1 MTDFNT
7 DLTKALLE
15 QRDLNDFFREQLEF
29 AMNQLLQAELSSV
42 LGYEPYERSEGLNAR
57 NGGYSRSFDTRYGKL
72 NLTIPRDRLG
82 LFHQHLLPDYQRRSD
97 HLEETV
103 IQLYSRGITTRE
115 IADLIEKMYGSYYSP
130 ATISNLTEIVDE
142 QVKAFQKRQISTQYA
157 FVYLDATYLPLRRD
171 SVSKEPIHI
180 ALGIT
185 HTGKKEILAYKIAP
199 TESLEIYQELLD
211 QLKSQGACDVL
222 MFLTDGFSG
231 LSNLIKRNFPKAK
244 HQECL
249 VHLARNIFQSV
260 RVKHR
265 TAIMEDFKKIR
276 IAEEVKD
283 AKQAIQ
289 ALLDKWGKLYPKLEK
304 LMDKPDLLTFFD
316 FPKAIRSSIYST
328 NLLESYNKELKRQA
342 KKHIQFPNEAALER
356 FLVTQFMNYNG
367 RFEERTHKGF
377 AQISDT
383 LESMFH

>member
-1 MTDFNT
+1 
-7 DLTKALLE
+7 
-15 QRDLNDFFREQLEF
+15 
-29 AMNQLLQAELSSV
+29 MNQLLQAELSSV
-42 LGYEPYERSEGLNAR
+42 LGYEPYERFESPNAR
-57 NGGYSRSFDTRYGKL
+57 NGSYSRSFDTRYGKL
-72 NLTIPRDRLG
+72 HLTILRDHLG
-82 LFHQHLLPDYQRRSD
+82 IFHQHLIPDYKRRSD

-103 IQLYSRGITTRE
+103 IQL
-115 IADLIEKMYGSYYSP
+115 YSP

-142 QVKAFQKRQISTQYA
+142 QVTAFHQRQISRQYA
-157 FVYLDATYLPLRRD
+157 FIYLDATYLPLRRD

-211 QLKSQGACDVL
+211 QLKEQGCCDVL
-222 MFLTDGFSG
+222 MFLTDGFKG
-231 LSNLIKRNFPKAK
+231 LSNAIKQDFPKAK
-244 HQECL
+244 HKHCL

-265 TAIMEDFKKIR
+265 VAIMEDFKKIR
-276 IAEEVKD
+276 KAEEVND

-289 ALLDKWGKLYPKLEK
+289 DLLDIWAKLYPKLSNVMEK
-304 LMDKPDLLTFFD
+304 NDLLTFLE
-316 FPKAIRSSIYST
+316 FPKAIRSSIYSK

-356 FLVTQFMNYNG
+356 FLVTQFMNYNS

-383 LESMFH
+383 LESMFY